1 MFVKLVE
8 VDTSSLDRYI
18 LKEIHINSSSILSI
32 TEQVPS
38 DKLIKESANMGMS
51 PQATYSKI
59 HFSSPLNGSY
69 EMIVVGHPETIRKKI
84 GLNREVLKG

>member
-1 MFVKLVE
+1 MFVRLVE

-18 LKEIHINSSSILSI
+18 LREIHINSSSILSI
-32 TEQVPS
+32 SEKVPTE
-38 DKLIKESANMGMS
+38 KLIKESANMGMS
-51 PQATYSKI
+51 PQASYSKLC
-59 HFSSPLNGSY
+59 FNSPLNGSY